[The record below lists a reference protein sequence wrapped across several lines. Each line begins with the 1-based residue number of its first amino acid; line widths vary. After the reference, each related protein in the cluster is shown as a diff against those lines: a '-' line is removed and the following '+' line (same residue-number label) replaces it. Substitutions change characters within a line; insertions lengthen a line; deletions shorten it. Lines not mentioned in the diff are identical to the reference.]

1 MQYIAFSI
9 VNLLI
14 ALLTNGVMFST
25 SALVDIDS
33 ANLAPPV
40 DDDHLY
46 NVVDVLQEI
55 AEETGKSIPQV
66 AINWLLQKDTVA
78 NIVIGA
84 RNEQQLIE
92 NLEATGWALAL
103 GQIQRLDEV
112 SKQVPLYPHWV
123 GER

>member
-1 MQYIAFSI
+1 
-9 VNLLI
+9 
-14 ALLTNGVMFST
+14 MFST